1 MPQKHPDS
9 LTSSLL
15 ERSWATS
22 TSYPK
27 ASKLFAIYSRK
38 IPEIEMISS
47 GEKSYARALTRMY
60 LSKVF
65 NMLVLGSNLFRVNI
79 RMVDQFRK
87 GRAFV
92 TGGKFKI

>member
-1 MPQKHPDS
+1 
-9 LTSSLL
+9 
-15 ERSWATS
+15 
-22 TSYPK
+22 
-27 ASKLFAIYSRK
+27 
-38 IPEIEMISS
+38 MISS